1 MLGTPPLE
9 CTWNLAPSQQK
20 RQGSNCREPGGAPM
34 GPPSS
39 AVWGPQTPVTSGPPT
54 AAHLGPA
61 LVGLT
66 TPSQAGA
73 DTGSENCGGSWA
85 ASGDGVLPLPAQVT
99 ALTGLTSQAQ
109 GGGCAG
115 LQGTQGVGQL
125 GGGQPHRHP
134 VLMGDRERGSGPE
147 VSVRGRL
154 SQAPIPAGREAAAHS
169 PQAPGTPPRGR
180 VVLRTELRR
189 EAEGTGDLAPGPR
202 ATCSPPC
209 PPPLA
214 FPVPGLADRPSAGS
228 QWGPY
233 VSG

>member
-9 CTWNLAPSQQK
+9 CTWNPAPSRQK
-20 RQGSNCREPGGAPM
+20 PGARAPPRGAALQRCVGAADACHFWPAHCSPP
-34 GPPSS
+34 GPSLG
-39 AVWGPQTPVTSGPPT
+39 GPNDPISGR
-54 AAHLGPA
+54 
-61 LVGLT
+61 
-66 TPSQAGA
+66 A

-169 PQAPGTPPRGR
+169 PQVPGTPPRGR
-180 VVLRTELRR
+180 VVLRAELCR

-209 PPPLA
+209 PPPCFSCA
-214 FPVPGLADRPSAGS
+214 WTCRPS
-228 QWGPY
+228 QRW
-233 VSG
+233 